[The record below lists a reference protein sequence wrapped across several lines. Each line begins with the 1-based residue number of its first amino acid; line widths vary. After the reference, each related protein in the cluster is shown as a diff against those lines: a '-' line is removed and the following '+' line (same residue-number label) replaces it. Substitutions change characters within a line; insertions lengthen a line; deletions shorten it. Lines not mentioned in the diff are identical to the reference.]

1 MKKLTFNEEPQE
13 KVLDR
18 NGKEIEIGSHVIW
31 YDPEIEARD
40 LSVIW
45 TVDDIR
51 GDLNEDDTII
61 LITSEYGSEA
71 EAYYNEIKKVK
82 PKKK

>member
-1 MKKLTFNEEPQE
+1 MKRNL
-13 KVLDR
+13 KVGD
-18 NGKEIEIGSHVIW
+18 KVKW

-61 LITSEYGSEA
+61 LITT
-71 EAYYNEIKKVK
+71 
-82 PKKK
+82 

>member
-1 MKKLTFNEEPQE
+1 MKRNLKIGD
-13 KVLDR
+13 KV
-18 NGKEIEIGSHVIW
+18 KW

-71 EAYYNEIKKVK
+71 EVYYNELKKVK